1 MKNTHYHYKLKLTQ
15 TPSQKRKYKVKQN
28 ITKWLWYHS
37 YNNMLCFS
45 KSLPSPDVSILGSST
60 SISQQSSKQVTIRM
74 DLHIESNLSV
84 CEEENETSV

>member
-1 MKNTHYHYKLKLTQ
+1 
-15 TPSQKRKYKVKQN
+15 
-28 ITKWLWYHS
+28 
-37 YNNMLCFS
+37 MLCFS

-84 CEEENETSV
+84 CEEENETSVWSETMAVRSTIHIDINIKDL